1 VAQDP
6 ISPDARNR
14 VLVASLAWVA
24 SARWVSQ
31 LLRWISTIAMAKL
44 LLPADYGIVG
54 MASVVI
60 GLVNQVAEFGLGS
73 AVVQH
78 RDLSR
83 AVERRLAG
91 AAVLLAVA
99 LAVLTAAGAP
109 LVAAFFSQ
117 EALQLV
123 IPAFGIRFVID
134 AFGSVPRGLLAR
146 QLRFKELALF
156 EAVESIAMALV
167 GLITAYLTRSYW
179 ALVAANLASGLVVV
193 TLAISAA
200 PVRPQW
206 PGRINDLRG
215 LLTFGRDVVL
225 SRVAWFSF
233 SNSDFVVVGR
243 LLGKDAV
250 GAYTLAWSIASAPA
264 EKFAG
269 LVLKVAPAILSE
281 ASQHT
286 GEIRRMFLVMVQ
298 GVALV
303 IFPLAIGLALLAHPL
318 VHHVLGP
325 KWAASVGPLRLLAL
339 AFIFRSLATLEPVVL
354 NTRRET
360 YLGRNLMAL
369 LAVVAPLAF
378 LFFARWGLTGVAAVW
393 FCVIPAVLLPLYAH
407 YVWRRIDVTWG
418 DWLRA
423 IWPAMSSSAVMALV
437 VQAIAM
443 SHAIQSP
450 LVQMVV
456 QIAAGA
462 VVYAGMLWIA
472 HRRAADA
479 LLRLPRRNRPS
490 RMPAPAT
497 LSPGSA

>member
-24 SARWVSQ
+24 SARWISQ

-44 LLPADYGIVG
+44 LLPADYGIIG
-54 MASVVI
+54 MASVLI

-83 AVERRLAG
+83 AIERRLAG
-91 AAVLLAVA
+91 AAVLLAVT
-99 LAVLTAAGAP
+99 LAVLTAASAP

-117 EALQLV
+117 EALLLV
-123 IPAFGIRFVID
+123 IPAFGMRFVID

-146 QLRFKELALF
+146 QLRFKELAMF
-156 EAVESIAMALV
+156 EAVESIAMAVV

-179 ALVAANLASGLVVV
+179 ALVAANLASSLVVV
-193 TLAISAA
+193 TLANSAA

-206 PGRINDLRG
+206 PGRIADLRA

-225 SRVAWFSF
+225 SRLAWFSF
-233 SNSDFVVVGR
+233 SNADFVVVGR
-243 LLGKDAV
+243 LLGKDAL

-269 LVLKVAPAILSE
+269 LVLKVAPAILSD
-281 ASQHT
+281 ARQHA

-339 AFIFRSLATLEPVVL
+339 AFILRSLATLEPCVL

-393 FCVIPAVLLPLYAH
+393 LGVIPVLSLPLYAH
-407 YVWRRIDVTWG
+407 YVWRRIGVTWG

-423 IWPAMSSSAVMALV
+423 IWPAMSSSVAMAGV
-437 VQAIAM
+437 VQGIAV
-443 SHAIQSP
+443 SHAIQPP
-450 LVQMVV
+450 LAQMAV

-462 VVYAGMLWIA
+462 AVYAGMLWIA

-479 LLRLPRRNRPS
+479 LLRLVRRNRSS
-490 RMPAPAT
+490 RVPAPAT